1 MLLEGHI
8 TPTWDIKEF
17 YDLEYTLG
25 YHKEDKLNQRY
36 VAAGHV
42 KDSMSLYNCFE
53 NSLKVDTQSIRDQ
66 FDFLK
71 DLALAVNLFK
81 PGQYLPMHHDLYG
94 KYKSVFSVDSSDKII
109 RVMVMLENSV
119 PGQILQ
125 INHRAIAK
133 WSAGDWFGWQGQE
146 PHAFYNL
153 SMSNRYAIQITGH
166 L

>member
-17 YDLEYTLG
+17 YDLEYMLG

-36 VAAGHV
+36 IAAGHL

-53 NSLKVDTQSIRDQ
+53 NSLKVDTQSIREQ
-66 FDFLK
+66 FNFLK

-81 PGQYLPMHHDLYG
+81 PGQYLPMHYDLYG
-94 KYKSVFSVDSSDKII
+94 KYKSVFSLTESAKIVRI
-109 RVMVMLENSV
+109 MVMLENSV

-125 INHRAIAK
+125 INDRAIAK
-133 WSAGDWFGWQGQE
+133 WKAGDWFGWQDRE
-146 PHAFYNL
+146 PHAAYNF
-153 SMSNRYAIQITGH
+153 SMVDRYAIQITGH